1 MAKQEVLLHLFK
13 TVYQEVLV
21 EERVH
26 TLFLRQDIQLDLEQR
41 DKEMMVVLVAV
52 VVHLA
57 HLVYLDLEVVVHQLQ
72 DLIKLEAQV
81 VAVELV
87 FLQIF
92 QDLVQVTQEAVVEDQ
107 VVINQVVELIQVLLL
122 EEEQEVLHLHL
133 QVLHLEQEQPTQVVG
148 VVEQVVALEV
158 QALTVDLLVDQG

>member
-1 MAKQEVLLHLFK
+1 
-13 TVYQEVLV
+13 
-21 EERVH
+21 
-26 TLFLRQDIQLDLEQR
+26 
-41 DKEMMVVLVAV
+41 MMVVLVV
-52 VVHLA
+52 VVNHLV
-57 HLVYLDLEVVVHQLQ
+57 HMVYLDLEVVVHQLQ
-72 DLIKLEAQV
+72 VLIKLEAQV